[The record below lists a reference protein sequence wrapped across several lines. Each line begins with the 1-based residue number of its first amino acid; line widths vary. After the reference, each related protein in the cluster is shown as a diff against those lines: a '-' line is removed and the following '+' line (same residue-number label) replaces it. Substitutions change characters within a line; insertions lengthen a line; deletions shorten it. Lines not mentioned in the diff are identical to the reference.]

1 MTAGRFAK
9 TSKADN
15 GDVGLINAHVAVNNH
30 FSFGGMFAHVG
41 TTNVRMGNGKKN
53 NEFDNVYGFNAKY
66 NVGKFGIDGEWVKA
80 SGLSDSDVWN
90 VGVNGAI
97 IKLTRKT
104 LGISA

>member
-1 MTAGRFAK
+1 M
-9 TSKADN
+9 
-15 GDVGLINAHVAVNNH
+15 VMWGLINAHVAVNDH

-90 VGVNGAI
+90 VGVKWAI